1 MATVP
6 TQVRID
12 ESLKKQATDL
22 FSQLGMDMSGAMN
35 IFLKQCVLRGGLPF
49 SVELPKHRPEVI
61 EAMEEAK
68 KISKDISVKGY
79 TDMDE
84 MLKELNA

>member
-12 ESLKKQATDL
+12 ENLKKQASEL

-49 SVELPKHRPEVI
+49 SVELPRQQTNIFEKTLI
-61 EAMEEAK
+61 Y
-68 KISKDISVKGY
+68 KGI
-79 TDMDE
+79 
-84 MLKELNA
+84 